1 MLLYEPL
8 FVILWIDFDVFC
20 LRVLVSVFSFTA
32 CSMLSVLR
40 SLISI
45 FIHIYIGRGILY
57 PGDKRKKTAYKKES
71 VHFFMI
77 SNRNDLRKFHSCQTA
92 RWDGYRSC
100 F

>member
-1 MLLYEPL
+1 MTLYEPL
-8 FVILWIDFDVFC
+8 FLILWIDSDVFC

-57 PGDKRKKTAYKKES
+57 PGDKRKKTAYKKS
-71 VHFFMI
+71 LYTF
-77 SNRNDLRKFHSCQTA
+77 S
-92 RWDGYRSC
+92 
-100 F
+100 

>member
-1 MLLYEPL
+1 MTLYEPL
-8 FVILWIDFDVFC
+8 FLILWIDPDVFC
-20 LRVLVSVFSFTA
+20 LQVSASVFSFTA

-40 SLISI
+40 SLVSI

-57 PGDKRKKTAYKKES
+57 PDDKRKKTAYKKES

-92 RWDGYRSC
+92 C
-100 F
+100 

>member
-1 MLLYEPL
+1 MTLYEPL
-8 FVILWIDFDVFC
+8 FLILWIDSDVFC

-45 FIHIYIGRGILY
+45 FIGRGILY

-77 SNRNDLRKFHSCQTA
+77 LNRNDLRKFRSCQTA
-92 RWDGYRSC
+92 C
-100 F
+100 

>member
-20 LRVLVSVFSFTA
+20 LRVLV
-32 CSMLSVLR
+32 SVLR

-57 PGDKRKKTAYKKES
+57 PGDKRKKTAYKKS
-71 VHFFMI
+71 LYTF
-77 SNRNDLRKFHSCQTA
+77 S
-92 RWDGYRSC
+92 
-100 F
+100 